1 MANRALLHARFRKL
15 FAAGDGCVL
24 HEIESIMTGRK
35 IKLSYRQKL
44 FLNFS
49 MIFSVF
55 TILVLIFQFEREKNF
70 RKSQFE
76 LTLDNIAELTNN
88 YIQKHNLLAAGDFRP
103 LDTLAAIVPGFNI
116 RITLI
121 DRNGK
126 VLYDSE
132 VTEEEEMENHLSRPE
147 VREAQENGPGANI
160 RRSSTTG
167 SSYYYY
173 VRSYPEYFIRTASL
187 YNVQVKDY
195 LHVERIFVL
204 YLLFLFILVSLAL
217 RISTRRVAETITRL
231 KDFAL
236 QLHSGKEPVEPIR
249 FPSDE
254 LGIIGSQIT
263 AIYRELNEAKEQI
276 SIEKEKL
283 FSHLNALNEGIAFFT
298 SNRNK
303 ILTNQ
308 QFIQNLNIISAE
320 SNISADQI
328 FEIRELGPIIQF
340 IDEQLNSSETID
352 SVNLPLKEIVLQ
364 SKSRYFNVKCMFF
377 TDKSFEIVI
386 TETTKLEKRRL
397 IKQQMTSN
405 IAHELKTPVTSVLGY
420 LETLQQSDVPE
431 DTRTYFINRAHA
443 QALRLTE
450 LIEDISSLNRIEEA
464 GENFS
469 LEPVKIREIVD
480 EVHEHLKI
488 KLHTHQVKVNIDL
501 PKEMVIRGNI
511 SLIYSIFYNLFD
523 NAIKYGGENIEIN
536 LINYLED
543 KKFYYLSFANTGNSI
558 DDTHLPR
565 IFERFYRVDNG
576 RARETGGTGL
586 GLSIV
591 KNAVELHRGR
601 ITARTYKEGGVEFL
615 FSLRK

>member
-1 MANRALLHARFRKL
+1 
-15 FAAGDGCVL
+15 
-24 HEIESIMTGRK
+24 MTGRK
-35 IKLSYRQKL
+35 LTLSYRQKL

-49 MIFSVF
+49 VIFSVF

-76 LTLDNIAELTNN
+76 VTLDNIAELTNN
-88 YIQKHNLLAAGDFRP
+88 FIHKNDLLASGNFRL
-103 LDTLAAIVPGFNI
+103 LDTLASIVPGFNI

-121 DRNGK
+121 DRNGE

-132 VTEEEEMENHLSRPE
+132 ADAETMENHLSRPE
-147 VREAQENGPGANI
+147 VRDARENGPGANI
-160 RRSSTTG
+160 RKSSTTG

-173 VRSYPEYFIRTASL
+173 ARSYPEYFIRTASL
-187 YNVQVKDY
+187 YNIQVKDY
-195 LHVERIFVL
+195 LHVERIFFL

-217 RISTRRVAETITRL
+217 RIITRRVAETITRL
-231 KDFAL
+231 KDFAV
-236 QLHSGKEPVEPIR
+236 QLHNGKEPAEQIS
-249 FPSDE
+249 FPPDE

-263 AIYRELNEAKEQI
+263 AIYHELNEAKEQI

-298 SNRNK
+298 PQKKK

-308 QFIQNLNIISAE
+308 QFIQNLNIISTQ

-328 FEIRELGPIIQF
+328 FEIEELVPVLQF
-340 IDEQLNSSETID
+340 IDDQLNSSDPINSEK
-352 SVNLPLKEIVLQ
+352 LPLKEMVLQ
-364 SKSRYFNVKCMFF
+364 CNARYFNIKCMFF
-377 TDKSFEIVI
+377 TDRSFEIVI

-420 LETLQQSDVPE
+420 LETLKQRDVPE
-431 DTRTYFINRAHA
+431 DTRNYFIERAHA
-443 QALRLTE
+443 QALRLTD
-450 LIEDISSLNRIEEA
+450 LIADISSLTKIEEA

-469 LEPVKIREIVD
+469 LEPVKIREIVN
-480 EVHEHLKI
+480 EVHEHLRSRLNAHHI
-488 KLHTHQVKVNIDL
+488 AVNIEL
-501 PKEMVIRGNI
+501 PKKMVINGNI
-511 SLIYSIFYNLFD
+511 SLLYSIFYNLFD

-558 DDTHLPR
+558 ADNHLPR
-565 IFERFYRVDNG
+565 IFERFYRVDVG
-576 RARETGGTGL
+576 RSRETGGTGL

>member
-1 MANRALLHARFRKL
+1 
-15 FAAGDGCVL
+15 
-24 HEIESIMTGRK
+24 MTGRK
-35 IKLSYRQKL
+35 LTLSYRQKL

-49 MIFSVF
+49 VIFSVF

-76 LTLDNIAELTNN
+76 VTLDNIAELTNN
-88 YIQKHNLLAAGDFRP
+88 FIHKNDLLASGNFRL
-103 LDTLAAIVPGFNI
+103 LDTLASIVPGFNI

-121 DRNGK
+121 DRNGE

-132 VTEEEEMENHLSRPE
+132 ADAETMENHLSRPE
-147 VREAQENGPGANI
+147 VRDARENGPGANI
-160 RRSSTTG
+160 RKSSTTG

-173 VRSYPEYFIRTASL
+173 ARSYPEYFIRTASL
-187 YNVQVKDY
+187 YNIQVKDY
-195 LHVERIFVL
+195 LHVERIFFL

-217 RISTRRVAETITRL
+217 RIITRRVAETITRL
-231 KDFAL
+231 KDFAV
-236 QLHSGKEPVEPIR
+236 QLHNGKEPAEQIS
-249 FPSDE
+249 FPPDE

-263 AIYRELNEAKEQI
+263 AIYHELNEAKEQI

-298 SNRNK
+298 PQKKK

-328 FEIRELGPIIQF
+328 FEIKELAPITQF
-340 IDEQLNSSETID
+340 IDEQLNSSDPID
-352 SVNLPLKEIVLQ
+352 SGNLPLKEMVLQ
-364 SKSRYFNVKCMFF
+364 SNARYFNIKCMFF
-377 TDKSFEIVI
+377 TDRSFEIVI

-420 LETLQQSDVPE
+420 LETLKQRDVPE
-431 DTRTYFINRAHA
+431 DTRNYFIERAHA
-443 QALRLTE
+443 QALRLTD
-450 LIEDISSLNRIEEA
+450 LIADISSLTKIEEA

-469 LEPVKIREIVD
+469 VEPVKIREIVN
-480 EVHEHLKI
+480 EVHEHLRARLNAHHI
-488 KLHTHQVKVNIDL
+488 AVNIEL
-501 PKEMVIRGNI
+501 PKKMVINGNI
-511 SLIYSIFYNLFD
+511 SLLYSIFYNLFD
-523 NAIKYGGENIEIN
+523 NAIKYGGESIEIN

-558 DDTHLPR
+558 ADNHLPR
-565 IFERFYRVDNG
+565 IFERFYRVDVG
-576 RARETGGTGL
+576 RSRETGGTGL

>member
-1 MANRALLHARFRKL
+1 M
-15 FAAGDGCVL
+15 
-24 HEIESIMTGRK
+24 
-35 IKLSYRQKL
+35 

-49 MIFSVF
+49 VIFSIF

-76 LTLDNIAELTNN
+76 VTLDNIAELTNN
-88 YIQKHNLLAAGDFRP
+88 YIRQNDLLASGNFRS

-121 DRNGK
+121 DRDGK
-126 VLYDSE
+126 VLYESE
-132 VTEEEEMENHLSRPE
+132 VSDVGTMENHLSRPE
-147 VREAQENGPGANI
+147 VQEALKSSHGANI
-160 RRSSTTG
+160 RKSNTTG

-173 VRSYPEYFIRTASL
+173 VRTYPEYFIRTASL
-187 YNVQVKDY
+187 YNIQVKDY
-195 LHVERIFVL
+195 LHVERIFFL

-217 RISTRRVAETITRL
+217 RVITRRVAETITRL
-231 KDFAL
+231 KDFAV
-236 QLHSGKEPVEPIR
+236 QLHNGQEPAEQIS
-249 FPSDE
+249 FPPDE

-298 SNRNK
+298 SQKKK

-328 FEIRELGPIIQF
+328 FEIKELVPIIQF
-340 IDEQLNSSETID
+340 IDDQLISSDPID
-352 SVNLPLKEIVLQ
+352 SDKLPLKEMVLQ
-364 SKSRYFNVKCMFF
+364 CSARYFNIKCMFF

-420 LETLQQSDVPE
+420 LETLRQRDVPE
-431 DTRTYFINRAHA
+431 ETRNYFIERAHA
-443 QALRLTE
+443 QALRLTY
-450 LIEDISSLNRIEEA
+450 LIEDISSLTKIEEA
-464 GENFS
+464 GESFS
-469 LEPVKIREIVD
+469 LEPVKIREIVN
-480 EVHEHLKI
+480 EVHEHLRARLNAHHI
-488 KLHTHQVKVNIDL
+488 AVNIEL
-501 PKEMVIRGNI
+501 PKKMVISGNI
-511 SLIYSIFYNLFD
+511 SLLYSIFYNLFD

-558 DDTHLPR
+558 DDSHLPR
-565 IFERFYRVDNG
+565 IFERFYRVDDG
-576 RARETGGTGL
+576 RSRQTGGTGL

>member
-1 MANRALLHARFRKL
+1 MQIN
-15 FAAGDGCVL
+15 GT
-24 HEIESIMTGRK
+24 MGRSGL
-35 IKLSYRQKL
+35 KLSYRQKL

-49 MIFSVF
+49 VIFSVF

-76 LTLDNIAELTNN
+76 VTLDNIAELTNN
-88 YIQKHNLLAAGDFRP
+88 FIRQNDLLASGNFRS

-121 DRNGK
+121 DRDGK
-126 VLYDSE
+126 VLYESE
-132 VTEEEEMENHLSRPE
+132 VSDVGTMENHLYRPE
-147 VREAQENGPGANI
+147 VQEALKSSHGTNI
-160 RRSSTTG
+160 RKSNTTG

-173 VRSYPEYFIRTASL
+173 VRTYPEYFIRTASL

-195 LHVERIFVL
+195 LHVERIFLL
-204 YLLFLFILVSLAL
+204 YLLFLFILVSLAM
-217 RISTRRVAETITRL
+217 RIITRRVAETITRL
-231 KDFAL
+231 KDFAV
-236 QLHSGKEPVEPIR
+236 QLHNGREPAEQIS
-249 FPSDE
+249 FPPDE

-298 SNRNK
+298 SQKKK

-328 FEIRELGPIIQF
+328 FEISELVPITQF
-340 IDEQLNSSETID
+340 IDEQMNSSDPVD
-352 SVNLPLKEIVLQ
+352 SNNLPLKEIVLQ
-364 SKSRYFNVKCMFF
+364 CNARYFNIKCLFF
-377 TDKSFEIVI
+377 NDKSFEIVI
-386 TETTKLEKRRL
+386 TETTRLEKRKL

-450 LIEDISSLNRIEEA
+450 LIEDISSLNKIEEA

-488 KLHTHQVKVNIDL
+488 KLNAHYVAVNID
-501 PKEMVIRGNI
+501 
-511 SLIYSIFYNLFD
+511 
-523 NAIKYGGENIEIN
+523 
-536 LINYLED
+536 
-543 KKFYYLSFANTGNSI
+543 
-558 DDTHLPR
+558 
-565 IFERFYRVDNG
+565 
-576 RARETGGTGL
+576 
-586 GLSIV
+586 
-591 KNAVELHRGR
+591 
-601 ITARTYKEGGVEFL
+601 
-615 FSLRK
+615 